1 MDLGLGSLLSGVAN
15 GISSIFTARENRKAQ
30 REANSANME
39 LAKYQNEANV
49 NLWREQNEASIKQWE
64 RNNKYNTPEAQ
75 LARYRDAGL
84 NPMLI
89 YGSGSSVAGNSSSPA
104 NIGSAPHLERAEMKP
119 VTMPNIP
126 FGDYIGDA
134 YRLYMQQKQLNQSLD
149 VAKAQAEN
157 TRVDSALKKVRTLRE
172 TTENNLASLNYN
184 IKSKAEK
191 NIVDSYRFAN
201 DKVLSEIDLND
212 ANASNSRWRTSEI
225 QNMLQARFDLTNAQ
239 TDYYY
244 AMIDHASVDIALKWL
259 KLRFD
264 EETFDDRKNQIA
276 ATLAGSLVKNEYGD
290 IILSRERFETNYE
303 KQFGHK
309 PSANLW
315 MSVFDLIA
323 LGATNPENR
332 NEKYR

>member
-1 MDLGLGSLLSGVAN
+1 MDLGLGSFFSGLAN
-15 GISSIFTARENRKAQ
+15 GISSIFTARENRNAQ
-30 REANSANME
+30 REANEANME

-49 NLWREQNEASIKQWE
+49 NLWREQNSASIEQWN
-64 RNNKYNTPEAQ
+64 RNNEYNDPAHQ

-104 NIGSAPHLERAEMKP
+104 SIGSAPHMERAEMKP
-119 VTMPNIP
+119 VKMDNIP
-126 FGDYIGDA
+126 FGDYIADA
-134 YRLYMQQKQLNQSLD
+134 YNLYMRQKQLDQSLD
-149 VAKAQAEN
+149 VANAQAEN
-157 TRVDSALKKVRTLRE
+157 TRIDSALKKVRTLRE
-172 TTENNLASLNYN
+172 TTENNLASLNYD

-191 NIVDSYRFAN
+191 DIVESYRLAN
-201 DKVLSEIDLND
+201 DKVLSDIDLND
-212 ANASNSRWRTSEI
+212 ANASNARWRTSEI

-244 AMIDHASVDIALKWL
+244 AMIDHAAVDIALKGL

-276 ATLAGSLVKNEYGD
+276 ATLAGSLVKNERGE

-303 KQFGHK
+303 KRFGHK
-309 PSANLW
+309 PGENLW

-323 LGATNPENR
+323 LGPIPPEYR
-332 NEKYR
+332 NEKFQ